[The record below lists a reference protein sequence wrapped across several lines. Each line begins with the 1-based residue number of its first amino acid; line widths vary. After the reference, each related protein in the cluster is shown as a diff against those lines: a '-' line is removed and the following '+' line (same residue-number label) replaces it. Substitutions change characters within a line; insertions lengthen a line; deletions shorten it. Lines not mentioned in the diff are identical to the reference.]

1 MDAMK
6 LIGIILATT
15 GFWKL
20 IEVLI
25 TYKSKKRLERA
36 QEKNIVAEA
45 TTKITKNWIMWSTK
59 MEKRVAQLENKNTKL
74 SGVINKQSSKT
85 NELEKEIGELKSK
98 NTELRSI
105 IGKQR
110 TRITDLEKH
119 VDQLEK
125 VNRDLNNKDE

>member
-1 MDAMK
+1 MK

-25 TYKSKKRLERA
+25 TYKSNGRLQKA
-36 QEKNIVAEA
+36 QTSNVMAQA
-45 TTKITKNWIMWSTK
+45 NTQVTGNWIAWSSK
-59 MEKRVAQLENKNTKL
+59 MESRVK
-74 SGVINKQSSKT
+74 
-85 NELEKEIGELKSK
+85 ELEDK

-119 VDQLEK
+119 VEKLEK
-125 VNRDLNNKDE
+125 VNRDLNNKHE